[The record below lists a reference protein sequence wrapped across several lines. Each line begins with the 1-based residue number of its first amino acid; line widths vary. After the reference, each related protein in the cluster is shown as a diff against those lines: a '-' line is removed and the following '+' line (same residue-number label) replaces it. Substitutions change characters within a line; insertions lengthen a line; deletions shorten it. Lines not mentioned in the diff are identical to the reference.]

1 MDNLITKYSIQ
12 KIILDSLEMANNARE
27 ENHKIPVSIE
37 TELYNSNGHLD
48 SMGLVAFLIDVE
60 EALADEDI
68 NITLSDE
75 RAMSQSQSPFR
86 NVQSLT
92 DYISGLIQEM

>member
-1 MDNLITKYSIQ
+1 MTKDGIQ
-12 KIILDSLEMANNARE
+12 KILLDALEMANNSRSE
-27 ENHKIPVSIE
+27 TEQIPVSID
-37 TELYNSNGHLD
+37 TELYSSNGHLD

-60 EALADEDI
+60 ESLMDKDI

-86 NVQSLT
+86 NIQSLT
-92 DYISGLIQEM
+92 DYIRSLLKEI

>member
-1 MDNLITKYSIQ
+1 MTKDGIQ
-12 KIILDSLEMANNARE
+12 KILLDALEMANNSRSE
-27 ENHKIPVSIE
+27 TEQIPVAID
-37 TELYNSNGHLD
+37 TELYSSNGHLD

-60 EALADEDI
+60 ESLMDKDI

-86 NVQSLT
+86 NIQSLT
-92 DYISGLIQEM
+92 DYIRCLLKEI